1 MRPPEFQIFGTP
13 HLIVM
18 GLTLT
23 VPILLAEAARR
34 TNSKRVA
41 DAGAYLLAG
50 TLLINESIHWGY
62 RLNAVGW
69 SRFVQDHLPLHVC
82 GLTIVL
88 TAAVLIFR
96 RQRIYEIVYFWGL
109 VGSTNAVITPGDLEA
124 GFPDYRFFQYF
135 IAHSGI
141 VAGVLYATLALK
153 MRPTLGGL
161 FRAFVAL
168 NVLAVVLGFL
178 NFILGIQLHVSLPAP
193 RRHRIALL
201 LRRMALVHP
210 HYRSGRSG
218 NVFRRFVSFPRD
230 AVVGISNASRT
241 GVKEKPPADCSQRV
255 IRDPR

>member
-82 GLTIVL
+82 GLTILL
-88 TAAVLIFR
+88 TAAALIFR

-168 NVLAVVLGFL
+168 NVLAVGLGFL
-178 NFILGIQLHVSLPAP
+178 NFILGSNYMFLCRPPAGTESP
-193 RRHRIALL
+193 FFFAGWPWYIPIIGLVALGMFFVVLSPFL
-201 LRRMALVHP
+201 LTRWW
-210 HYRSGRSG
+210 
-218 NVFRRFVSFPRD
+218 
-230 AVVGISNASRT
+230 ASRT
-241 GVKEKPPADCSQRV
+241 PTGPA
-255 IRDPR
+255 